1 MAGQRGRSFDAGASR
16 ARRLRRQL
24 ERRARRAVSA
34 AAARAAF
41 LATISHEMRE
51 PLNGVLGMARLLKD
65 TPLDAEQAGY
75 LDAMLEAGEALLT
88 LVNDV
93 LDLSRIDAGRLELA
107 PVSVA
112 LRPFLERVLALVE
125 PRARQ
130 KGLTLELVVEDAVP
144 ELVLADPAR
153 LRQVLLN
160 LLGNAIKFTERGGLR
175 LSVASRSRG
184 ESGALLALELAD
196 SGIGMSEAELARL
209 FQPWAQASAAT
220 GRLYGGSGL
229 GLVIARRIV
238 EAMGGVLRCTSRPG
252 AGTTFTALLPVA
264 LPAREAA
271 GTEVAAP
278 ALAGAQLLIVDPI
291 ERTRA
296 TTRDLASLWGMTV
309 RTAASGREALALL
322 AEAAARGAPF
332 DFALVD
338 GRLDDLEPAAFA
350 ARLRADETL
359 AATRLVLLAPA
370 GLRGDARRAEAAG
383 FAAYLAK
390 PVTAETLMAC
400 LRTLRAGGE
409 AEILTRHS
417 LSERRGRPLR
427 LLVVD
432 DNALNCRLLAVL
444 LERAGHTV
452 VTVQSGTAALERLAA
467 EPFDLV
473 LMDMQMPGLDG
484 LETTRR
490 IRAMA
495 DPARAAT
502 PVVAVTANAMADDE
516 RRCRAAGMDGYL
528 TKPVDGA
535 SLLATVDRH
544 LRLTRATRDVP

>member
-1 MAGQRGRSFDAGASR
+1 M
-16 ARRLRRQL
+16 
-24 ERRARRAVSA
+24 
-34 AAARAAF
+34 
-41 LATISHEMRE
+41 SHEMRE

-65 TPLDAEQAGY
+65 TPLDGEQAGY
-75 LDAMLEAGEALLT
+75 LDAILEAGEALLT

-130 KGLTLELVVEDAVP
+130 KGLTLELAVEPAVP
-144 ELVLADPAR
+144 ELVRADPAR

-160 LLGNAIKFTERGGLR
+160 LLGNAIKFTERGGVR
-175 LSVASRSRG
+175 LSAASRRRG
-184 ESGALLALELAD
+184 DGSALLALELAD
-196 SGIGMSEAELARL
+196 SGIGMSEPELARL
-209 FQPWAQASAAT
+209 FRPWAQASAAT

-229 GLVIARRIV
+229 GLVVARRIV
-238 EAMGGVLRCTSRPG
+238 EAMGGVLGCTSRPG
-252 AGTTFTALLPVA
+252 SGTTFTALLPVA
-264 LPAREAA
+264 LPERDAEAA
-271 GTEVAAP
+271 PVAAP

-296 TTRDLASLWGMTV
+296 TMRDLAALWGMTV
-309 RTAASGREALALL
+309 RTAGSGREALALL
-322 AEAAARGAPF
+322 AEAADRGAPF
-332 DFALVD
+332 DLALVD
-338 GRLDDLEPAAFA
+338 GRLDDLEPAALA
-350 ARLRADETL
+350 ARLRADPAL

-383 FAAYLAK
+383 FQAYLAK

-409 AEILTRHS
+409 SGILTRHS
-417 LSERRGRPLR
+417 LSERRARPLR

-444 LERAGHTV
+444 LQRAGHV
-452 VTVQSGTAALERLAA
+452 VATVQSGAAALERLAA

-473 LMDMQMPGLDG
+473 LMDMQMPELDG

-490 IRAMA
+490 IRALS

-535 SLLATVDRH
+535 SLLATVERHGRTDRA
-544 LRLTRATRDVP
+544 RRE